1 MGLVFSQDR
10 VQVPTNEGISLV
22 DYDVYYRY
30 KHEYFVGEDGIR
42 FGHKDFSKMIIPK
55 EILIE
60 AINKYMGVGE

>member
-22 DYDVYYRY
+22 DYDVYHRY
-30 KHEYFVGEDGIR
+30 NHEYFVGEDGIR

-55 EILIE
+55 EILVE
-60 AINKYMGVGE
+60 AINKYINN